1 MSRKRI
7 ISGNIKYSAVSQGI
21 VFAIN
26 LALFPFIVSH
36 VGKEIYGIY
45 LLVMTF
51 TGYLGVLELGVTA
64 AVTKYVAEL
73 TAKDDNEGA
82 AKIVSAS
89 LSLYFIIGLVAAA
102 ALFSLSFYFDR
113 IFIIEAGNKL
123 LMRQLFWT
131 ASAASLFIWPGKIFI
146 RVLD

>member
-1 MSRKRI
+1 M
-7 ISGNIKYSAVSQGI
+7 
-21 VFAIN
+21 
-26 LALFPFIVSH
+26 ALFPFIVSH

-102 ALFSLSFYFDR
+102 ALFSLSC
-113 IFIIEAGNKL
+113 N
-123 LMRQLFWT
+123 
-131 ASAASLFIWPGKIFI
+131 
-146 RVLD
+146 